1 MRGLNV
7 VLLAAAAVVALPSGD
22 VIVPEEDFSETAP
35 QAEPENNWSGMQQRQ
50 AIWQKIAPTLARA
63 DKDMHKA
70 LQAEL
75 HDPHSIQWARYY
87 RHQNLV
93 QKKNTAPGHNWV
105 SHTGEKRSGILLET
119 SKAKAAM
126 DAHAKGLSLCD
137 PKVKQ
142 HHGYFNIDKM
152 DKKSNKGQKN
162 YFYWFFESREDPE
175 NAPTIMWLTGGP
187 GCSSMLALL
196 GENGPCTVN
205 KDGATT
211 KLNPQSWNKKANIL
225 FVDQPSGTGF
235 SYGDSDSYDSNEKEV
250 SQDLYNFI
258 QELMKVHPK
267 YHKNDFYIFGESYAG
282 HFVPAAAQA
291 VFMGNKNTN
300 NEYIALRGIGIGN
313 GLTDPEIQYKYYP
326 EMAFKP
332 GTAPAAVDKSTYE
345 EMKSAVPICISA
357 IKNCEKTNSLDVCS
371 EAMANC
377 NMALIQPVQMGGI
390 NQYDMREQ
398 CKEPPLCYNFDA
410 IQSFLNSPATQKIL
424 GTNRDWESCNFSV
437 NGQFQG
443 DWMKNYAKHIPDMLA
458 NGHSVMIYA
467 GDVDFICNYK
477 GNKAWTKAMK
487 WPHQKAYNAAE
498 DKDWKVDGKV
508 SGKVRH
514 ANGLTF
520 VQIHKAGHM
529 VPMDQPKVAVSM
541 LDQFLAHK
549 TLLVDP

>member
-1 MRGLNV
+1 MKRALF
-7 VLLAAAAVVALPSGD
+7 LAFLAVTVASLPSAND
-22 VIVPEEDFSETAP
+22 IVPEESLEETLAQSGP
-35 QAEPENNWSGMQQRQ
+35 QHNWSGMQQRE
-50 AIWQKIAPTLARA
+50 AIWQKIAPTLAQA
-63 DKDMHKA
+63 DKVMHTA

-75 HDPHSIQWARYY
+75 QDPHSIQWARYF
-87 RHQNLV
+87 RHQNLLP
-93 QKKNTAPGHNWV
+93 KNTQPGHDWV
-105 SHTGEKRSGILLET
+105 SHTGEKRTGILLET
-119 SKAKAAM
+119 SKEKAAM

-152 DKKSNKGQKN
+152 HKTKKGKKN
-162 YFYWFFESREDPE
+162 YFYWLFEAREDPE

-205 KDGATT
+205 KDGQTT
-211 KLNPQSWNKKANIL
+211 KLNPESWNKKANIL

-250 SQDLYNFI
+250 STDLYNFV

-267 YHKNDFYIFGESYAG
+267 YHKNNFYIFGESYAG

-291 VFMGNKNTN
+291 VFEGNKNKD

-313 GLTDPEIQYKYYP
+313 GLTDPEIQYQHYP
-326 EMAFKP
+326 EMAFKS
-332 GTAPAAVDKSTYE
+332 GTAPAAVDRETYNN
-345 EMKSAVPICISA
+345 MKAAVPPCISA
-357 IKNCEKTNSLDVCS
+357 IKNCEKSNSLNVCS
-371 EAMANC
+371 EAMSNC
-377 NMALIQPVQMGGI
+377 NMALIQPVQLAGI

-398 CKEPPLCYNFDA
+398 CKHPPLCYDFNA
-410 IQSFLNSPATQKIL
+410 IETFLNSKKTQKIL
-424 GTNRDWESCNFSV
+424 GTHRKWESCNFGV

-443 DWMKNYAKHIPDMLA
+443 DWMKNYAKHIPEMLG

-467 GDVDFICNYK
+467 GDVDFICNYI
-477 GNKAWTKAMK
+477 GNKAWTKAMD
-487 WPHQKAYNAAE
+487 WPHKKDFNAAQ

-508 SGKVRH
+508 GGKVRH

-529 VPMDQPKVAVSM
+529 VPMDQPKAALTM
-541 LDQFLAHK
+541 LDQFLTHN
-549 TLLVDP
+549 TLVVDA